1 MEMKGRILRVS
12 STESNS
18 ELNHVN
24 LYYSLPLTMCQKRKF
39 ALCFSSDWGEELKEK
54 SKEMY

>member
-1 MEMKGRILRVS
+1 MEMKGRKLRVP

-18 ELNHVN
+18 ELNHEN
-24 LYYSLPLTMCQKRKF
+24 LYNSLLLAMCQKQKF
-39 ALCFSSDWGEELKEK
+39 ALYFSWDGGEELKEK